1 MSTKEIIKN
10 AIQTMTPEQ
19 KAQNLNSLLYIKTLA
34 AQSSADISSWDIN
47 KIFGAEGDPMN
58 LISDKREIN
67 KRFLDA
73 FEKAKLKA
81 EKKAEKN
88 PEELDTNKL
97 LNIATLK
104 TAVAAAAKAAR
115 TNQIVEQQRQLTEN
129 ERQMVNKLTEYN
141 RYHDAVLQG
150 RQTIRNL
157 ENATDDTS
165 VYDKCFADIQKLID
179 TKMWINPVF
188 ENGFLYLNT
197 STNIMLQDINKTA
210 NVNINLDFGQLAVRI
225 NVNQG
230 FNINVIPYKNNIIYN
245 NCWHPHIYNDAR
257 PCWGEANTVAMK
269 AIANLEIAKALELL
283 HAILNN
289 YNKDSPITRLADF
302 KLHGVKMGRVAE
314 NIKHP
319 DKRKPPKAVTAGIEQ
334 AVENVGAVLGQAIIP
349 AVTPVTN
356 DAY

>member
-1 MSTKEIIKN
+1 MSTKEKMEN

-47 KIFGAEGDPMN
+47 KIFGVEGDDMN

-73 FEKAKLKA
+73 FEKAKIKA

-88 PEELDTNKL
+88 PQEQEINKL

-104 TAVAAAAKAAR
+104 TAVEEAAKNAR
-115 TNQIVEQQRQLTEN
+115 KTQIAEQQRQLTEN
-129 ERQMVNKLTEYN
+129 ERVMNNKLTEYN
-141 RYHDAVLQG
+141 RYHDAVLLC
-150 RQTIRNL
+150 RQNIRNL
-157 ENATDDTS
+157 ENTSDDTS

-179 TKMWINPVF
+179 TKMWVNPVF
-188 ENGFLYLNT
+188 ENGYLYLNT
-197 STNIMLQDINKTA
+197 STSIMLQEINKAA
-210 NVNINLDFGQLAVRI
+210 NININLDFGQLAVRI
-225 NVNQG
+225 NVAQG
-230 FNINVIPYKNNIIYN
+230 FNINVIPYKNNIVVN
-245 NCWHPHIYNDAR
+245 NCWHPHVYNDAR

-302 KLHGVKMGRVAE
+302 KLNGVKMGRVAE

-319 DKRKPPKAVTAGIEQ
+319 DKRKPPKPVAPQEQ
-334 AVENVGAVLGQAIIP
+334 PLENVGAVLGQAIVPATIP
-349 AVTPVTN
+349 ITT
-356 DAY
+356 DGY